1 MGFSAYR
8 DAQISLHNHSEYSN
22 LRLLDSTNKFEKM
35 INYVANT
42 LGQQGFA
49 LTDHDCLSGHI
60 KYLNTVKE
68 MKAKGKISET
78 FKPILGNEIY
88 LVGEE
93 DLKYKLEN
101 KERIN
106 FYHFILIALD
116 SEGHKQ
122 LRELSTRAWSRM
134 FSYKGME
141 RVPTYYSDIEEI
153 VATNKGHIVAST
165 ACLGGE
171 LGKSILAQ
179 DYDRVEEFI
188 KWCQDSFGTN
198 NFFLEMQPHDDFA
211 FDEQGNEVE
220 HEQRI
225 VNEYIQSLGLPTI
238 ITTDSHYLRREDRLV
253 HEAYLKS
260 DEDEEASSSGGR
272 ETKEFYATTYFMGI
286 DELRERLYY
295 LDTDFFNSCIK
306 NSWDIK
312 ERVGEYSGLFHNQ
325 VIPEIPLPP
334 KSEWFWS
341 DDIMDFVE
349 QHNFTNILTLVD
361 SDNDYNKYLICKCFE
376 GLDKKIPY
384 EEWEESLARLDLEMS
399 ELIGISEAKDCVMS
413 SYFITMQKLIDIIWD
428 EANSITGASRGS
440 AAGWITN
447 YLTGITQINPL
458 KQPME
463 MFHWRFIEK
472 ARPDF
477 PDIDTDLPSH
487 KRELVFSKVKEY
499 LNTVGS
505 DIVRVGTFT
514 TESSK
519 KAMQTACRGL
529 GISSDIGIFLSSLI
543 PVVRGKVR
551 SLTKTYYGDLDEG
564 LPPVTE
570 FKNQVDKYE
579 GLFETALGIEDLISG
594 RGSHPCGVVI
604 SKDLVDSTAIMKAPS
619 GDSVTQYDLGDCE
632 ASGLIKY
639 DFLNTKGCAMIQLC
653 MEMLIE
659 YGHMDW
665 QGSLRTTYDKYLHPE
680 VVDMDDKR
688 LFDNLNNGKLLKAFQ
703 YETPMGAKAISTIHP
718 TSLAEVAVA
727 NSLMRLMS
735 EDGEQP
741 MEKYARYKANPN
753 AWDDDMIDFGL
764 TNEERQTMHDILD
777 IEGGVCSSQELMM
790 KMSMDKRISGFDTV
804 LANKLR
810 KVVAKKKIKQIGE
823 VKELLY
829 NSGRALGTSETMLD
843 YVWDVQVA
851 TQLGYSFSVLHT
863 IGYSTIL
870 MQELHLITN
879 YPPIYWACAVLQIE
893 SGAIEM
899 EADDDDE
906 DDDETETKE
915 KNTNYD
921 VIGGAIAMLQRQG
934 VVIDY
939 PDINEAQNGFAPNE
953 KDNTIIYGFKSL
965 SGVNNKASEIIM
977 NNRPYTSLRDFYE
990 RLCLTKHEVA
1000 LKGGKTQMKALISN
1014 KQMISLIK
1022 SGAFDKLE
1030 GKPRKEIMRDYINW
1044 TTPKKANLNV
1054 KHIEDLDA
1062 RGLLDERFDEC
1073 MKYYNFKMYL
1083 QGGQHKQDDKVKAV
1097 KWYLLDGED
1106 AEDTA
1111 YCVNRFFDLFPEL
1124 VEGKHWKWADDVDA
1138 YGEPIWVATG
1148 GSAKGSFEYLYK
1160 QHLAPLTSFM
1170 KSEECLSAYNESLF
1184 RDVFYEFEKGTNA
1197 KWEMEAMCMYHD
1209 AHEIAHINKEL
1220 YNIVDFEELDEEP
1233 EVVDW
1238 WYRKDKDTGEEIAI
1252 PKFRIDTICGTVLGR
1267 NKTKHMVSLL
1277 TESGVVNVK
1286 YYGGQFSFYDRQISV
1301 PNGNGGKRIVER
1313 SWFTRGN
1320 ILLIHGIR
1328 RGDTFRPK
1336 VYKNTSYA
1344 HSTELVERVYDDGYM
1359 TLLEERYNL
1368 D

>member
-1 MGFSAYR
+1 
-8 DAQISLHNHSEYSN
+8 
-22 LRLLDSTNKFEKM
+22 
-35 INYVANT
+35 
-42 LGQQGFA
+42 
-49 LTDHDCLSGHI
+49 
-60 KYLNTVKE
+60 
-68 MKAKGKISET
+68 
-78 FKPILGNEIY
+78 
-88 LVGEE
+88 
-93 DLKYKLEN
+93 
-101 KERIN
+101 
-106 FYHFILIALD
+106 
-116 SEGHKQ
+116 
-122 LRELSTRAWSRM
+122 
-134 FSYKGME
+134 
-141 RVPTYYSDIEEI
+141 
-153 VATNKGHIVAST
+153 
-165 ACLGGE
+165 
-171 LGKSILAQ
+171 
-179 DYDRVEEFI
+179 
-188 KWCQDSFGTN
+188 
-198 NFFLEMQPHDDFA
+198 
-211 FDEQGNEVE
+211 
-220 HEQRI
+220 
-225 VNEYIQSLGLPTI
+225 
-238 ITTDSHYLRREDRLV
+238 
-253 HEAYLKS
+253 
-260 DEDEEASSSGGR
+260 
-272 ETKEFYATTYFMGI
+272 
-286 DELRERLYY
+286 
-295 LDTDFFNSCIK
+295 
-306 NSWDIK
+306 
-312 ERVGEYSGLFHNQ
+312 
-325 VIPEIPLPP
+325 
-334 KSEWFWS
+334 
-341 DDIMDFVE
+341 
-349 QHNFTNILTLVD
+349 
-361 SDNDYNKYLICKCFE
+361 
-376 GLDKKIPY
+376 
-384 EEWEESLARLDLEMS
+384 
-399 ELIGISEAKDCVMS
+399 
-413 SYFITMQKLIDIIWD
+413 
-428 EANSITGASRGS
+428 
-440 AAGWITN
+440 
-447 YLTGITQINPL
+447 
-458 KQPME
+458 
-463 MFHWRFIEK
+463 
-472 ARPDF
+472 
-477 PDIDTDLPSH
+477 
-487 KRELVFSKVKEY
+487 
-499 LNTVGS
+499 
-505 DIVRVGTFT
+505 
-514 TESSK
+514 
-519 KAMQTACRGL
+519 MQTACRGL

-564 LPPVTE
+564 IPPVTE
-570 FKNQVDKYE
+570 FKNQVDKYK

-604 SKDLVDSTAIMKAPS
+604 SKDLVGSTAIMKAPS

-665 QGSLRTTYDKYLHPE
+665 QGSLRATYDKYLHPE
-680 VVDMDDKR
+680 VVDMNDKR

-1138 YGEPIWVATG
+1138 YGEPIWIATG

-1209 AHEIAHINKEL
+1209 THEIAHINKEL

-1267 NKTKHMVSLL
+1267 NKTKHTVSLL

-1301 PNGNGGKRIVER
+1301 PNEKGGKKIVER

-1328 RGDTFRPK
+1328 RGDQFRPK